1 MVDAASPHGNPNPM
15 SNVVRHR
22 ANAAAWLFALSIAAP
37 AAAVDF
43 VARDVPV
50 RHEARFL
57 LADPVRI
64 AAHDIAV
71 RQIEPQALDAE
82 LLTARSRWLRFGD
95 DGRWLGVIGEYP
107 GTLRPL
113 AQGGE
118 WLEARALATTD
129 GSVHAVC
136 VAGRTDIQHRALR
149 AIRVV
154 DRETC
159 DDYVEGSNGT
169 MWSWNAREIVRIDDD
184 GGTGITIR
192 PSDLDVSAGAEF
204 SAMATIPEHGLAW
217 IALAWANGSPS
228 EALAVVRVDAQG
240 RVTHSFSPP
249 SVSGGHVRISSV
261 LPLPDGRILAVG
273 LTRPVG
279 VGNSDLY
286 LAKLDAQLQPVW
298 VRRHH
303 IGQWTTI
310 STVHRFDDD
319 KVAVIGARAAATT
332 LAMLSDAGDLL
343 REGATDDVINLQ
355 RHHFKQSRDGRHRL
369 YLNRVVEGEPD
380 IFGSGGTEDAL
391 LGAAWELDLDGMIS
405 DLDIGTFLGATD
417 LGDGRLWV
425 QGSNTAHSW
434 LFDGD
439 DREMGPVL
447 AVPDIG
453 SAHLSDAQ
461 DGRLLDGGDVVLY
474 KTVAEDTAL
483 DTLQRIA
490 PDGEVRWRRSVPSLW
505 PQTGRWI
512 GDSHY
517 CGLTQS
523 TLECIALS
531 DGRSTMSIALGAGID
546 GSASWLAGSG
556 DTVLLLTPE
565 GAEQG
570 RLRMFAMDGRML
582 QTTPTAFGPVGVRH
596 RWQNGDWLV
605 GEAASA
611 TAPAVLRR
619 VRTDGREV
627 WRRVLALGEH
637 PGDIAADEDR
647 VYAVQTAGARRQQLL
662 FIDALAGHAVAPGQ
676 VLDSDEGARLL
687 VAADGAGAGVVG
699 DVRTSDAPLT
709 TGGTIAWRAFSRDG
723 IPLIA
728 RTWRCPGT
736 CRSIGD
742 RIRATELQLLATTSP
757 PFAEFALT
765 ALTLR
770 TPFEARSIPRASA
783 GGWSGVFVGTDQTFR
798 GYLLDYLPSF
808 NAVFGASFD
817 SNRNELA
824 DRRNLY
830 WETLQGRVDA
840 PTDAFMLTRYRTSGG
855 RFGQAQ
861 DATIVVRGT
870 TSLRFDGCDHAE
882 LIDDTGGTQPSVQ
895 IRHLRRAGP
904 RAQSCV
910 LDDGRTLPADIDAA
924 PRGGFDPRQSGA
936 WTSTSAPNEGVML
949 GIQPPGATTVGT
961 FFAAWFTHWPVS
973 EPADMPIGDHWFTLQ
988 GAIPVDT
995 QGRVDLTIY
1004 LSTTGSSGGVR
1015 PDNARRVGIASWTLA
1030 ACDRA
1035 RFEYAFDTAD
1045 ALGSFSGL
1053 RGGLEFSR
1061 PGACN
1066 GGP

>member
-1 MVDAASPHGNPNPM
+1 MVAAAATHGNLHSM

-22 ANAAAWLFALSIAAP
+22 ANLAAWLFALSIGAP

-50 RHEARFL
+50 RRETRFL

-64 AAHDIAV
+64 APHQIAV
-71 RQIEPQALDAE
+71 RQIEPDAPDAE

-107 GTLRPL
+107 GTLRSL
-113 AQGGE
+113 VQGGE

-129 GSVHAVC
+129 GSVHGVC
-136 VAGRTDIQHRALR
+136 VAGRTDIQHEALR

-159 DDYVEGSNGT
+159 DHSVEGSNGT
-169 MWSWNAREIVRIDDD
+169 MWSWNAHEIVRIDDD

-192 PSDLDVSAGAEF
+192 PGDVGVSAGAEF
-204 SAMATIPEHGLAW
+204 STMATVPERDLTW
-217 IALAWANGSPS
+217 IALAWANGNPS
-228 EALAVVRVDAQG
+228 EALAVVRVDTQG

-249 SVSGGHVRISSV
+249 SVSGEHVRINSV
-261 LPLPDGRILAVG
+261 LPLPDGQILAVG
-273 LTRPVG
+273 LNRPVG
-279 VGNSDLY
+279 AGRSDLY
-286 LAKLDAQLQPVW
+286 LAKLDAQLQSVW
-298 VRRHH
+298 VRRHDLGH
-303 IGQWTTI
+303 WTTI
-310 STVHRFDDD
+310 STAHRFDDG
-319 KVAVIGARAAATT
+319 KVAVIGTRAAATT
-332 LAMLSDAGDLL
+332 LAMLSDTGDLL

-369 YLNRVVEGEPD
+369 YLNRVVADQPD

-405 DLDIGTFLGATD
+405 DLHIGTFLGATD

-439 DREMGPVL
+439 DREAGPVL

-453 SAHLSDAQ
+453 SANLSDAQ
-461 DGRLLDGGDVVLY
+461 DGHLLEGGDIVLFQ
-474 KTVAEDTAL
+474 TVGEDTAL

-490 PDGEVRWRRSVPSLW
+490 PDGEVRWQRSVPSLW

-512 GDSHY
+512 SDSHY

-531 DGRSTMSIALGAGID
+531 DGRSTMSIALGAGIE
-546 GSASWLAGSG
+546 GSASWLAHSR

-565 GAEQG
+565 GAGQG
-570 RLRMFAMDGRML
+570 RLRIFAMDGRMV
-582 QTTPTAFGPVGVRH
+582 QATTTPVGPDDVLH
-596 RWQNGDWLV
+596 RWQNGDWLLGNV
-605 GEAASA
+605 ATASA
-611 TAPAVLRR
+611 PAMLRR
-619 VRTDGREV
+619 VRNDGSEI
-627 WRRVLALGEH
+627 WRRVLSVGERL
-637 PGDIAADEDR
+637 GDIAADEDR
-647 VYAVQTAGARRQQLL
+647 VYAVQTTTPRRQQLL
-662 FIDALAGHAVAPGQ
+662 FIDAVAGHAIAPNQ
-676 VLDSDEGARLL
+676 VLDSDERARLL
-687 VAADGAGAGVVG
+687 IAADGAGAGVVG
-699 DVRTSDAPLT
+699 DVPEPGALLT
-709 TGGTIAWRAFSRDG
+709 AGGTIAWRAFSKDG
-723 IPLIA
+723 IPLMA

-736 CRSIGD
+736 CRSIGA

-770 TPFEARSIPRASA
+770 TPFESRSIPRASA
-783 GGWSGVFVGTDQTFR
+783 GGWTGVFVGADQTFR

-808 NAVFGASFD
+808 KAVFGASFD
-817 SNRNELA
+817 SSRNELA

-840 PTDAFMLTRYRTSGG
+840 STDAFMLTRYRTSGG

-861 DATIVVRGT
+861 DATIVTRGT
-870 TSLRFDGCDHAE
+870 THLRFDGCDHAE

-904 RAQSCV
+904 RTQTCV
-910 LDDGRTLPADIDAA
+910 MNDGRILPADIDTV
-924 PRGGFDPRQSGA
+924 PLNGFDPRQSGA
-936 WTSTSAPNEGVML
+936 WTSSSAPNEGVML
-949 GIQPPGATTVGT
+949 GIQPPGTTTAGT

-1004 LSTTGSSGGVR
+1004 LSITGSSGGVR